1 MPISSRAFRN
11 SGKIN
16 SSAEDF
22 FSPFRPDS
30 LGNLDHVALDFSLR
44 AFGAAAPGPA
54 ETSDGPGTVA
64 RAIPGGG
71 IQVATNLTSA
81 AGVAIVA
88 YATDPIGADGDDI
101 IRFVLLSA
109 IGSGTQIFFTDRN
122 WNGTAFAAASAGE
135 GTFTYMAG
143 ADLAAGTV
151 VTISSAQLLA
161 AGMDLSN
168 NGETIYAY
176 QGAINAPTTFLY
188 AIDVGDDNDV
198 FEAGELTGTGLTA
211 GVNAVAV
218 RFDQASYAGP
228 STQIAATQLAEIG
241 DTTQWHGHSGDD
253 IGGTIYDDRADVTLS
268 GPLTNP
274 DMQLFGM
281 MSGGG
286 QSDAFIRMDNE
297 EGANVAT
304 NLTRLFRDNPM
315 FNHLTDLAFDIEDGV
330 WFAVDND
337 GTATTRI
344 LKGNIA
350 DLVSGT
356 RTPTITVV
364 YDFPNDDDNVP
375 VDDDTF
381 IDGIEI
387 DTVNNQVYFIQ
398 GEIANGHNL
407 MRVGYN
413 GGAVSNWGPL
423 DLAADQTI
431 GIFRGGIYDFTL
443 DVAHN
448 TAYFTYVLVDTNFNP
463 ARAHVNYIVKVNSL
477 VNPNPAVENYTIVP
491 INGPYSDD
499 PDGAG
504 TNPANHFPDVA
515 NGSLAGIDI
524 DIANQ
529 RIYFVTQRLGA
540 NGQAGVFMYDIA
552 SHNVTLVWQ
561 QQSNNATNTLQPFP
575 TTQMLYI
582 EVDTI
587 GGRYYLSTLN
597 NTDTAIGHDGT
608 ATDEGGARIFSGS
621 LTAFGVAPTFFASV
635 FENTANGAVLGMEID
650 YAPTLTVGSA
660 GSTYTEST
668 NLPNSPAG
676 PTVDVATSPAVAD
689 ADQAIIQGATAAI
702 TTGFMAGD
710 TLTFTNSGGITG
722 SYNAANGVVTFTG
735 NASFAAYQ
743 TVLDSV
749 RFTNAGDNP
758 TNYGNSPSRT
768 ISFTVF
774 DGLINSDPATATVAI
789 VGINDAPVNTSGAAM
804 AFTEDTTGHA
814 GAEGIPPTAPR
825 NAVTGISVFDVDA
838 DPANE
843 DITVTLAVGIGTL
856 TIRTD
861 VSGGIVAGDITGGA
875 NGTGTITIT
884 ATQNQINATLAAM
897 SPAFTGPP
905 VVAAAPNGLIYTPPA
920 NYNGATNL
928 TITTNDLG
936 NNGND
941 PGLTGGGT
949 DEQDQDVKVINIAH
963 VNDAP
968 TVTDATQAAATILE
982 DIPSAAGET
991 VTSLFNASF
1000 SDALDQQQTGGNPT
1014 GSAANTLAGIAVV
1027 ANGSSGATGQ
1037 WQYFNGT
1044 IWVDIG
1050 AASLASAQLINA
1062 GTAIRFN
1069 PALNFNGAAP
1079 TLTVHLVDS
1088 SGGPFLNGDDVNLTG
1103 ATGGTTRYSTGTVV
1117 LSQDITPVNDAPTS
1131 GSLAGDTATYT
1142 EQQALAALL
1151 DVGTNATVADVDSP
1165 NFDTGTLTV
1174 EITSGLVAAEDRL
1187 VIRISGTVSF
1197 NATNVFVGGI
1207 DIGTYS
1213 GHNSSGP
1220 LVFTFNANAT
1230 PARVAE
1236 LIRAIAYNN
1245 SAGDDP
1251 TDGNRTIT
1259 WTLVDGDGTANTGV
1273 DTLQV
1278 TTTLDV
1284 DPVNDAP
1291 QGADETIVM
1300 DEDGTRILNAGN
1312 FNFTDPLDGD
1322 SFAGVVLTTLPASGD
1337 LYLNNVAITV
1347 AGTFVT
1353 IADIN
1358 GGLLTYKPDPN
1369 GNGVGYATFTF
1380 QVRDNGGI
1388 LDGGVD
1394 TDPNPDTITFD
1405 VNAFNDAPVNTLGA
1419 TVVINEDAVDAP
1431 LTGMSILD
1439 VDAGNDPIT
1448 VFLDVANGVLEI
1460 SETVAGG
1467 LTAGQITDNGT
1478 GSVTIIA
1485 SQSEIN
1491 ATFADANGVL
1501 YTPDANFNGDDT
1513 LTVTANDGGASGA
1526 DGALEDVDT
1535 RTITVNSVNDAPA
1548 GASNT
1553 VTASEDD
1560 PYVFLTADF
1569 GFTDPIDGDDFAGI
1583 VLTTLPV
1590 EGDLRL
1596 NGVNI
1601 TVAGTFITAAD
1612 IAAGLLTFLADP
1624 DESGAAY
1631 ASFTFQVRDDGGILF
1646 GGVDTDQSANTITI
1660 DVEPDNIAPTL
1671 DLDGDDSNTVGT
1683 GYTASFTEGG
1693 AAVLITDTDVAI
1705 VDPDVGST
1713 IEGATITINSAV
1725 AGDQLVLG
1733 AQAAPFVVTGSGTG
1747 TITITG
1753 TGTAAQYEA
1762 MLEQITFSN
1771 TSDDPGATRTIDVT
1785 VTDGTANSNIAVST
1799 INITQVNDE
1808 PTLTATAVN
1817 PTFTEGGA
1825 AVDLFSGVTA
1835 DTIEAGQTFVSL
1847 TLTVTNVTDGA
1858 NEILVVDGMNV
1869 ALTNGNVVA
1878 TPAGN
1883 VTVTLA
1889 AGTATVVVG
1898 PSTLSEAALQ
1908 TLIDGL
1914 AYLNTSENPTDANRV
1929 VTITQL
1935 VDSGSDTS
1943 PNDATLAPNIA
1954 STVNVD
1960 PVNDAPLNTV
1970 PGTQTINEDASVTLS
1985 TGNGNAIQVADAD
1998 ATTLTVTLTVL
2009 HGTLTLASTA
2019 GLSFGAG
2026 DGTGDLTM
2034 TFSGTAAAINAALGS
2049 GLTYN
2054 PNANFNGSDSIAV
2067 FTTDNGQ
2074 SGGAAETDS
2083 DSVTINITA
2092 INDAPVVSGDGTES
2106 ATTIDEDTP
2115 GAGQTIQALFAGQYS
2130 DAADN
2135 QVPNGG
2141 ASSPGQFSGIA
2152 VTANGSSAAT
2162 GQWQYF
2168 SGGVWTDIGTVSDA
2182 AAKLLGDPFVTLIRF
2197 NPAPDFNGPAP
2208 TLTVHL
2214 IDNSLGFGIV
2224 NGMVVDLSGPGAT
2237 GGTTAYSTLTVVLS
2251 QTVTAVNDG
2260 PLNTVPGAQTINED
2274 ASFTLSTG
2282 NGNAIQVA
2290 DADATT
2296 LTVTLTVLNGTLTLA
2311 STAGLSFSGG
2321 SDGTADVTMTFSGTA
2336 AAINAALGSGLTY
2349 NPTANYNGPDSI
2361 AVLTTDNGQTGT
2373 GGTLQD
2379 NDSIAITVNPVN
2391 DAPAG
2396 TNNTVTG
2403 SEDDPYVFTLADFGF
2418 SDAIEG
2424 DDFAGVVFTTV
2435 PTTGTL
2441 FYDADGPGG
2450 AAPVALAD
2458 GAGPIAAAD
2467 IAAGKVYFVPVADA
2481 FGSPY
2486 ASFTFQVQD
2495 DGGMLNGGVDTD
2507 PTPRTMTINVTPDNL
2522 APAVDLNGAGAGLDA
2537 AVSYTEDAPG
2547 VSIGSGITVSDPNEV
2562 TGDLIESATITLT
2575 DAVAGDALTVT
2586 LPLPGGITAVT
2597 TNPAGQIVVTLS
2609 GPASTSDY
2617 AAAIAQVLYSTSNQ
2631 DPTLGGTD
2639 PARTI
2644 TVTVNDGLLS
2654 SAVATSTVTI
2664 TPLDD
2669 AAVAQP
2675 DALTTD
2681 EATIL
2686 SDSVFPDNGS
2696 GADNDVDGPALE
2708 VAAVNGSTT
2717 DVGNLIVLASGAE
2730 LTLRADGTF
2739 DYDPNGQFNTLPGPA
2754 SGASNLTDTDSFT
2767 YTLVN
2772 GNEVTVTITI
2782 TGVDSDGDILLG
2794 TPGLDSLDGGIGA
2807 DHMTGFAGNDTYF
2820 IDNAGDTVVEAA
2832 GQGADT
2838 IRTSVSLTLAA
2849 GLSIET
2855 LTTTSQVGTTAID
2868 LTGNEIDNRIEGN
2881 DGVNALIG
2889 NGGVDLLYGHGG
2901 DDTLTGGAQGD
2912 LLDGG
2917 DGLDTTLFAD
2927 SFVTYADTL
2936 AGWIVVSSEG
2946 SDVLRNVEAVVDGSG
2961 RRTLLVGSTGF
2972 ATFQGAADEAAD
2984 TNHVRLAANNYGGT
2998 VNYAANGL
3006 IVIGQTGSQQGVV
3019 YNNALSGVGITVI
3032 AANLADTITTDDGND
3047 RVFGNGGVDVISTGA
3062 GNDLLNGGDGGDT
3075 LTGGAGNDSLTG
3087 GAGNDAMAGGADNDI
3102 YHVTE
3107 AGDVVTEAIG
3117 GGSDTV
3123 YSGVDYSL
3131 NDTQEVET
3139 LAALSFTDTTM
3150 LKLTGNGL
3158 ANYMIGNDGANQL
3171 NGKGGADTM
3180 TGRAGHDKYFVDNAG
3195 DKAFETAGGGTDIVY
3210 TSVDFT
3216 LANDQE
3222 IESLSTITWE
3232 LTDTI
3237 HLTGNGLNNQLFGNA
3252 GANRLD
3258 GKGGNDALHG
3268 KGGQDVF
3275 AFTTAL
3281 GANNVDDVFGFASGD
3296 DRIELDNA
3304 IFTQLLLDGALDPN
3318 AFVIGPAATTDDHR
3332 IVYNGMTGE
3341 LYYDVDGVGG
3351 QAAMLFATLKTAP
3364 ALDAADIFVI

>member
-1 MPISSRAFRN
+1 MPISSRAVRN
-11 SGKIN
+11 FGKIN
-16 SSAEDF
+16 SSADREDF

-30 LGNLDHVALDFSLR
+30 FGNLDHVALDFSLR
-44 AFGAAAPGPA
+44 ALGAAAPSPA
-54 ETSDGPGTVA
+54 ETSDGPGTIA
-64 RAIPGGG
+64 RVIPGGG

-101 IRFVLLSA
+101 IRFVLLSPV
-109 IGSGTQIFFTDRN
+109 GSGTQIFFTDRN
-122 WNGTAFAAASAGE
+122 WSGTAFAAASAGE
-135 GTFTYMAG
+135 GTFTYTAG
-143 ADLAAGTV
+143 ADLPAGTV
-151 VTISSAQLLA
+151 VTITSAQILA

-176 QGAINAPTTFLY
+176 QGAINAPTTFLN
-188 AIDVGDDNDV
+188 AIDVGDDNAV

-218 RFDQASYAGP
+218 AFDQASYAGP
-228 STQIAATQLAEIG
+228 STQIAQTQLSSIS
-241 DTTQWHGHSGDD
+241 TTARWHGNIGDD
-253 IGGTIYDDRADVTLS
+253 IPGTIYDDRGDTSLS
-268 GPLTNP
+268 GPLHNP
-274 DMQLFGM
+274 DMQLFVVNN
-281 MSGGG
+281 GGG
-286 QSDAFIRMDNE
+286 QSDAIVRIDNDE
-297 EGANVAT
+297 AANIGT
-304 NLTRLFRDNPM
+304 NLTRLFRDNPA
-315 FNHLTDLAFDIEDGV
+315 FTRLEDITFDIEDGV
-330 WFAVDND
+330 WFAADNE
-337 GTATTRI
+337 GTDITRI

-350 DLVSGT
+350 DLFSGNPN
-356 RTPTITVV
+356 PTITVV
-364 YDFPNDDDNVP
+364 FDYVNNGADPNDDK
-375 VDDDTF
+375 F
-381 IDGIEI
+381 IQGIEI
-387 DTVNNQVYFIQ
+387 DTV
-398 GEIANGHNL
+398 ANRIFFGLGDISFGHEL
-407 MRVGYN
+407 RSVDYN
-413 GGAVSNWGPL
+413 GGNSRNWGL
-423 DLAADQTI
+423 IDLVIDPTFGFA
-431 GIFRGGIYDFTL
+431 GGIEDLVVDT
-443 DVAHN
+443 ANN
-448 TAYFTYVLVDTNFNP
+448 TAYFSYVLVN
-463 ARAHVNYIVKVNSL
+463 AGAGQVLQNYVVKLTAPLNAAA
-477 VNPNPAVENYTIVP
+477 PNPAVENYAIVNITNAGAP
-491 INGPYSDD
+491 PAGYPAGRL
-499 PDGAG
+499 PDAE
-504 TNPANHFPDVA
+504 
-515 NGSLAGIDI
+515 GSIRGMDYHA
-524 DIANQ
+524 
-529 RIYFVTQRLGA
+529 
-540 NGQAGVFMYDIA
+540 
-552 SHNVTLVWQ
+552 
-561 QQSNNATNTLQPFP
+561 ATNTLWFVTGRLGAGGTAGIFTLNLTTGVYTEIWQQPSNNAHNTPQAFP
-575 TTQMLYI
+575 TTLLVDI
-582 EVDTI
+582 EVDSI
-587 GGRYYLSTLN
+587 GGRYYVTSLN
-597 NTDTAIGHDGT
+597 STDTPIGHDGT
-608 ATDEGGARIFSGS
+608 ATDENGSRIWSGS
-621 LTAFGVAPTFFASV
+621 LTSPIGTAPTFFASV
-635 FENTANGAVLGMEID
+635 FENTANGAGAGMEID

-722 SYNAANGVVTFTG
+722 TYNAANGVVTFLG

-774 DGLINSDPATATVAI
+774 DGLINSDPATATVAV
-789 VGINDAPVNTSGAAM
+789 VGINDAPVNTPGAAM

-825 NAVTGISVFDVDA
+825 NAVTGISVFDADA
-838 DPANE
+838 DPANQ
-843 DITVTLAVGIGTL
+843 DIIVTLAVGVGTL
-856 TIRTD
+856 SIRTD
-861 VSGGIVAGDITGGA
+861 VIGGIVAGDITGGA

-905 VVAAAPNGLIYTPPA
+905 VVAAAPNGLIYTAPTD
-920 NYNGATNL
+920 YNGATNL
-928 TITTNDLG
+928 TITTNDNG
-936 NNGND
+936 FNGND
-941 PGLTGGGT
+941 PGLTGTGT
-949 DEQDQDVKVINIAH
+949 TEQDQDVKVINLGH

-982 DIPSAAGET
+982 DTPSLAGQT
-991 VTSLFNASF
+991 VTSLFTASF

-1014 GSAANTLAGIAVV
+1014 GSVANTLAGIAVV

-1062 GTAIRFN
+1062 ATAIRFS

-1079 TLTVHLVDS
+1079 TLTLHLVDS
-1088 SGGPFLNGDDVNLTG
+1088 SGGPFLNGDDVNLTAGG
-1103 ATGGTTRYSTGTVV
+1103 ATGGTTRYSSGTVV

-1151 DVGTNATVADVDSP
+1151 DAGTNATLADVDSP

-1187 VIRISGTVSF
+1187 VIRISGTISF
-1197 NATNVFVGGI
+1197 NATAVFVN
-1207 DIGTYS
+1207 GTQIATYT
-1213 GHNSSGP
+1213 GHNTSGP
-1220 LVFTFNANAT
+1220 LQFTFDADAT
-1230 PARVAE
+1230 PAAVAE

-1259 WTLVDGDGTANTGV
+1259 WTLVDGDGTANLGQ
-1273 DTLQV
+1273 DTLQI

-1300 DEDGTRILNAGN
+1300 DEDGTQVLNAGN

-1322 SFAGVVLTTLPASGD
+1322 AFAGVVLTTLPASGD

-1369 GNGVGYATFTF
+1369 GNGAGYATSTF

-1405 VNAFNDAPVNTLGA
+1405 VNAFNDAPVNTVGA
-1419 TVVINEDAVDAP
+1419 TVVINEDAVGAP
-1431 LTGMSILD
+1431 LTGMSIAD

-1448 VFLDVANGVLEI
+1448 VFLEVTDGVLDI
-1460 SETVAGG
+1460 SETVVGG

-1485 SQSEIN
+1485 SQSQIN

-1513 LTVTANDGGASGA
+1513 LTMTTNDGGASGA

-1535 RTITVNSVNDAPA
+1535 RTITVNSVNDEPA
-1548 GASNT
+1548 GADKT
-1553 VTASEDD
+1553 VVASEDD

-1569 GFTDPIDGDDFAGI
+1569 GFTDPIDLDDFAGI
-1583 VLTTLPV
+1583 VLTTLPL

-1705 VDPDVGST
+1705 TDPDAGATV
-1713 IEGATITINSAV
+1713 EGATITINGAV
-1725 AGDQLVLG
+1725 TGDQLIL
-1733 AQAAPFVVTGSGTG
+1733 ADQAAPFVVTGSGTG

-1753 TGTAAQYEA
+1753 SGTAAQYEA
-1762 MLEQITFSN
+1762 MLEQITFTN
-1771 TSDDPGATRTIDVT
+1771 TSDDPGATRTVNVT
-1785 VTDGTANSNIAVST
+1785 VTDGVATSNVAVAT
-1799 INITQVNDE
+1799 INIAEVNDE

-1858 NEILVVDGMNV
+1858 DEILVVGGMNV

-1883 VTVTLA
+1883 ATVTLA

-1914 AYLNTSENPTDANRV
+1914 AYLNTSENPTDADRV
-1929 VTITQL
+1929 VTITEL

-1943 PNDATLAPNIA
+1943 PSDATLAPNIA
-1954 STVNVD
+1954 STVNVN

-2026 DGTGDLTM
+2026 DGTTDTTM

-2074 SGGAAETDS
+2074 SGGAAQTDS

-2092 INDAPVVSGDGTES
+2092 INDAPVVIGDGTES

-2152 VTANGSSAAT
+2152 VTANGSSAAA

-2182 AAKLLGDPFVTLIRF
+2182 AAKLLGDPFVSLIRF

-2224 NGMVVDLSGPGAT
+2224 NGQVVDLSGPGAT

-2251 QTVTAVNDG
+2251 QSVTAVNDG

-2361 AVLTTDNGQTGT
+2361 SVLTTDNGQTGT

-2379 NDSIAITVNPVN
+2379 NDSIAITINPVN

-2522 APAVDLNGAGAGLDA
+2522 APEVDLNGAGAGLDA

-2547 VSIGSGITVSDPNEV
+2547 VSIGSGITVADPNEI

-2609 GPASTSDY
+2609 GPASTADY

-2631 DPTLGGTD
+2631 DATLGGTD
-2639 PARTI
+2639 PTRTI

-2696 GADNDVDGPALE
+2696 GADSDVDGPALE

-2739 DYDPNGQFNTLPGPA
+2739 DYDPNGQFDTLPGPA

-2807 DHMTGFAGNDTYF
+2807 DHMTGFTGNDTYF
-2820 IDNAGDTVVEAA
+2820 IDNAGDTVVEVA
-2832 GQGADT
+2832 GEGSDT

-2855 LTTTSQVGTTAID
+2855 LTTTSQAGTTAID
-2868 LTGNEIDNRIEGN
+2868 LAGNEIDNRIEGN
-2881 DGVNALIG
+2881 DGVNALSG
-2889 NGGVDLLYGHGG
+2889 NGGLDLLYGHGG
-2901 DDTLTGGAQGD
+2901 DDTLNGGLQGD

-2917 DGLDTTLFAD
+2917 AGLDTALFVD

-2936 AGWIVVSSEG
+2936 AGWVIGSSEG
-2946 SDVLRNVEAVVDGSG
+2946 SDVLRTVEAVVDGSG
-2961 RRTLLVGSTGF
+2961 RRTLLVGSTGL
-2972 ATFQGAADEAAD
+2972 ATLQGALDEAAD
-2984 TNHVRLAANNYGGT
+2984 NNHVRLAANSYSGTANYD
-2998 VNYAANGL
+2998 ANGL
-3006 IVIGQTGSQQGVV
+3006 IVVGQTGSQQNVT
-3019 YNNALSGVGITVI
+3019 YNNMIGGLGITVI
-3032 AANLADTITTDDGND
+3032 AANLADTIATDDGDD
-3047 RVFGNGGVDVISTGA
+3047 RVFGNGGIDTITTGA
-3062 GNDLLNGGDGGDT
+3062 GNDILNGGDGGDT
-3075 LTGGAGNDSLTG
+3075 LSGGAGNDSLTG
-3087 GAGNDAMAGGADNDI
+3087 GAGNDSMSGGADNDT

-3107 AGDVVTEAIG
+3107 AGDVVTEAFGEGTDII
-3117 GGSDTV
+3117 
-3123 YSGVDYSL
+3123 YSSVSYAL
-3131 NDTQEVET
+3131 NDSSEVES
-3139 LAALSFTDTTM
+3139 LGALSFSSTTA
-3150 LKLTGNGL
+3150 LNFAGNGL
-3158 ANYMIGNDGANQL
+3158 ANTLLGNDGNNQL
-3171 NGKGGADTM
+3171 NGKGGADVM
-3180 TGRAGHDKYFVDNAG
+3180 VGRAGNDTYLVHNAG
-3195 DKAFETAGGGTDIVY
+3195 DKAFEDAGNGSDVVY
-3210 TSVDFT
+3210 SAVSFT

-3222 IESLSTITWE
+3222 LEGLSTITWE
-3232 LTDTI
+3232 LTDAI
-3237 HLTGNGLNNQLFGNA
+3237 DLTGNSLNNQLIGNA
-3252 GANRLD
+3252 GVNKLD
-3258 GKGGNDALHG
+3258 GKGGNDGLHG
-3268 KGGQDVF
+3268 REGADTF
-3275 AFTTAL
+3275 LFTTAL
-3281 GANNVDDVFGFASGD
+3281 GATNVDSVYGFVSGQ

-3304 IFTQLLLDGALDPN
+3304 VFSVLVDGALDAD
-3318 AFVIGPAATTDDHR
+3318 AFVVGTAATAAEHR
-3332 IVYNGMTGE
+3332 IVYNNATGQ
-3341 LYYDVDGVGG
+3341 LYYDFDGVGG
-3351 QAAMLFATLKTAP
+3351 AAATLFAVLNTAP
-3364 ALDAADIFVI
+3364 VLAHSDFTVI